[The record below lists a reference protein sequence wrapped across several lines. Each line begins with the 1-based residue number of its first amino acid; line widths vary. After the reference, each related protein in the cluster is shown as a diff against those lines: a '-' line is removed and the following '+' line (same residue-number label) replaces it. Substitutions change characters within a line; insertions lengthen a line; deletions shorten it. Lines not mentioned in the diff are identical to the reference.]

1 MAHQD
6 YWGAQEKQIV
16 SLPRCIFQENVES
29 QTARGRFDPFC
40 AGCFEHPAL
49 RFWAIR
55 SAKFSKGYSKPNCLR
70 SNDPETL
77 SISDISRDHGTR
89 PPMYDCQKIVCIFCV
104 VLSDYEEV
112 GSLSSLQSAFW
123 GGPSERFAEF
133 ELLNHFYLSLQ
144 RKIRYICFFFQG
156 FDSSLFK
163 ICLNSVLSDLV
174 HSHKLV

>member
-49 RFWAIR
+49 RFWAIWF
-55 SAKFSKGYSKPNCLR
+55 AKFSKGYSKPNCLR

-89 PPMYDCQKIVCIFCV
+89 PPMYDCQQNCLYFLRSPLRLWRSWVTFK
-104 VLSDYEEV
+104 
-112 GSLSSLQSAFW
+112 
-123 GGPSERFAEF
+123 PSERLLGWSFWEICGI

-144 RKIRYICFFFQG
+144 RKIRNIRFFPWFRL
-156 FDSSLFK
+156 LFVQ
-163 ICLNSVLSDLV
+163 ILFEFSA
-174 HSHKLV
+174 